1 MKLSLV
7 LPTGLALAAAA
18 VFTGGNTTEG
28 YALLGHSLDLNQR
41 DFRVFNGFTNSGAN
55 DNTTP
60 HPEFPGATGAVMAIW
75 KGAIEWGSRL
85 HGTGSGDSTQNG
97 GLGSGGANFD
107 PSFQGEANVVGN
119 IGDNICSNISGNSG
133 GVLAYVESTGSGN
146 WRMRFY
152 TGWNW
157 ADGPGS
163 IGFSQMD
170 IQSVACHE
178 YGHSLGLG
186 HSGTGAATMAPSTSN
201 GQTGPR
207 SIHSDDIAGV
217 QAIYGAASASKPI
230 ITSISSINIGSITI
244 NGSNFAATNEVWFTR
259 EDFQGN
265 GTPLKVLNV
274 PSTNGGTEITVN
286 VPSNARGGDILVRK
300 TGLNGGNALSNAWP
314 FDVTTTQ
321 CPSNEIVCTNLP
333 NSTGVPGT
341 LSVFGSQNIAMNDTI
356 LAAGS
361 LPPGEFGIFIYGQ
374 GDQLL
379 FVSDGFLCINGS
391 QFYRL
396 DVVQVDMFGQV
407 AYALDLNDLPPGG
420 EISAGETWN
429 FQLWHRDTPAGSGH
443 ANFSN
448 AVSHTWCE

>member
-1 MKLSLV
+1 MKFSLV
-7 LPTGLALAAAA
+7 IPTGLALAAAA

-28 YALLGHSLDLNQR
+28 FTVIGHNLSLDQR

-119 IGDNICSNISGNSG
+119 LGDNICSAISGNSG
-133 GVLAYVESTGSGN
+133 GVLAFVEVIPNGN

-157 ADGPGS
+157 ADGPGT

-170 IQSVACHE
+170 LQSVACHE
-178 YGHSLGLG
+178 YGHSLGLD
-186 HSGTGAATMAPSTSN
+186 HSADNQATMAPSTSN

-207 SIHSDDIAGV
+207 SINGDDIAGV
-217 QAIYGAASASKPI
+217 QFIYGAASATKPI
-230 ITSISSINIGSITI
+230 ISSISSINIGSITI
-244 NGSNFAATNEVWFTR
+244 TGSNFAASNEVWFTR
-259 EDFQGN
+259 QDFTGN
-265 GTPLKVLNV
+265 GTPLKVFGV

-286 VPSNARGGDILVRK
+286 VPATARPGDILVRR
-300 TGLNGGNALSNAWP
+300 TGQNGGNALSNAWP

-321 CPSNEIVCTNLP
+321 CPSSQIICTNLP

-341 LSVFGSQNIAMNDTI
+341 LSVFGSQTIANNDNF

-361 LPPGEFGIFIYGQ
+361 LPANEFGIFIYGQ

-379 FVSDGFLCINGS
+379 FVSNGFLCINGS
-391 QFYRL
+391 QFFRL
-396 DVVQVDMFGQV
+396 DIVQIDMFGQV
-407 AYALDLNDLPPGG
+407 AYNLDLTNLPPGG

-429 FQLWHRDTPAGSGH
+429 FQLWHRDTPAGSGS

-448 AVSHTWCE
+448 AVSWTWCE